1 MVGIGAAGER
11 TWVTPEITGVG
22 RLPMRSPLV
31 PFPDVASAR
40 TLDRTAS
47 PWFRSLDGTWRF
59 LLFSRPEDV
68 DDDLLVAEVDETEW
82 GEAVVPGV
90 WTVGRDGG
98 APLDPPIYTNVRMP
112 FPGRPPEVPA
122 DNPTGVYRT
131 TFRVPP
137 DWRGRRVVLHVGGAI
152 SVLYVYVNGVPVGM
166 AKDSR
171 LPSEFD
177 VTEHLQPGVNAL
189 TCVVVR
195 WSDASYVEDQDQW
208 WHAGLH
214 REVFLYATD
223 RVHLA
228 DVKVIAG
235 LADDGTT
242 GTVEVTAT
250 VGFGSAREVTPGW
263 TVDAVVEPLTGRGGG
278 GGRWVAG
285 EVPHDLR
292 PYLFDGHVVR
302 VGVEQADA
310 EAWSAE
316 RPTRYRLLVRLV
328 DPDGEVREVVA
339 QPIGF
344 RRVEVRDRQLL
355 VNGQPVLIMGMN
367 RHDHHPDRGPA
378 VTVDDMRADLLAMKA
393 HHVNA
398 VRTAHYPNDHRFLDL
413 CDELGLYVVDEAN
426 FESHAWITS
435 LCHDPRYRHALVERV
450 SRMVERDKNHA
461 CVIAWS
467 LGNESGYGAAHD
479 AAAAWVR
486 RYDSSRPL
494 HYEGAIGWDLDAEAP
509 VTDLVCPMYASIDAI
524 VAWATAAPAG
534 AAESGKHR
542 DPRRPLILCEYSH
555 AMGNSN
561 GSLADYVAAFQEHDG
576 LQGGF
581 VWEWKD
587 HGLRQRLPD
596 GRQRFAYG
604 GQFGDEPNDAN
615 FVADG
620 IVGPTVE
627 PHPALREFAH
637 LAAPVQVTATES
649 ELRRRRVRVHNR
661 RWFTDLTDL
670 RATWSVAVDGQEI
683 EAGPLDLPDLG
694 PRQDAAVTVPW
705 SRLRLAPGQVA
716 HLVVRIVTASPTA
729 WAAAGHEVAHAQLE
743 LPARSRPRPDAARVG
758 PVTQHRD
765 HETGRVEVVVGALR
779 LEADDATGELV
790 STRWDGEE
798 LLHRPPELD
807 LWRAPTDNDGI
818 KALLGRRDVWTDERG
833 KPLGRWL
840 GWGLDHL
847 HRTPVGGSVRVA
859 GERVIVSRREKVW
872 GTDPSIVATHR
883 QQISVHPTG
892 DLVFDDEVDVPDPWD
907 DLPRVGVSF
916 MVAPG
921 LAELEWF
928 GGGPDECYP
937 DRRAGSMVLRHRSSV
952 AGQFVP
958 YLVPQEHGLHTD
970 TRWFAIHAG
979 TALGLGGILVAAEE
993 PSTFAFSASHHTAA
1007 DLFAAADLSE
1017 LSPRSEVTVHIDAA
1031 HRGLGTL
1038 SCGPDALP
1046 PYLVGPGR
1054 HRWRWRMRPFAASE
1068 DPAALARA
1076 RPPA

>member
-1 MVGIGAAGER
+1 MIGIGVAGER
-11 TWVTPEITGVG
+11 TWATPEITGVG

-31 PFPDVASAR
+31 PFPDVRSAR
-40 TLDRTAS
+40 TLDRTSS

-68 DDDLLVAEVDETEW
+68 GDDLLAAEVDETEW

-112 FPGRPPEVPA
+112 FPGGPPEVPV

-131 TFRVPP
+131 TFRVPRH
-137 DWRGRRVVLHVGGAI
+137 WRGRRIVLHVGGAL
-152 SVLYVYVNGVPVGM
+152 SVLYVHVNGAPVGM

-177 VTEHLQPGVNAL
+177 VTEQLRPGVNAL

-195 WSDASYVEDQDQW
+195 WSDASHVEDQDQW

-228 DVKVIAG
+228 DVKAIAG
-235 LADDGTT
+235 LADDGVT
-242 GTVEVTAT
+242 GTVDVTAK
-250 VGFGSAREVTPGW
+250 VGFTSAREVTPGW
-263 TVDAVVEPLTGRGGG
+263 TVDAVVEPLAGRPD
-278 GGRWVAG
+278 GRPPVAG
-285 EVPHDLR
+285 EVPHVVL
-292 PYLFDGHVVR
+292 PYLFEGHVVR
-302 VGVEQADA
+302 LHLEEPDA
-310 EAWSAE
+310 EVWSAE
-316 RPTRYRLLVRLV
+316 RPALYRLVVRLL
-328 DPDGEVREVVA
+328 DPGGEVREVVA
-339 QPIGF
+339 QRIGF
-344 RRVEVRDRQLL
+344 RRVEVRDRRLL
-355 VNGQPVLIMGMN
+355 INGQPVLVMGMN

-378 VTVDDMRADLLAMKA
+378 VTVDDMRSDLVAMKA
-393 HHVNA
+393 HNVNA

-435 LCHDPRYRHALVERV
+435 LCHDPRYREALVERV
-450 SRMVERDKNHA
+450 SRMVERDKNHP

-467 LGNESGYGAAHD
+467 LGNESGYGPGHD

-486 RYDSSRPL
+486 RYDPSRPL
-494 HYEGAIGWDLDAEAP
+494 HYEGAVGWDLDAEAP
-509 VTDLVCPMYASIDAI
+509 VTDLVCPMYATIDAI
-524 VAWATAAPAG
+524 VAWATAAR
-534 AAESGKHR
+534 EV
-542 DPRRPLILCEYSH
+542 RRPLILCEYSH

-561 GSLADYVAAFQEHDG
+561 GSLADYVEAFEGHDG

-637 LAAPVQVTATES
+637 LAAPVRVTATES
-649 ELRRRRVRVHNR
+649 ELRRRRVRIHNR
-661 RWFTDLTDL
+661 RWFTDVADL
-670 RATWSVAVDGQEI
+670 RASWSIAVDGHEV
-683 EAGPLDLPDLG
+683 ETGPLELPGIG
-694 PRQDAAVTVPW
+694 PREDATVTVPW
-705 SRLRLAPGQVA
+705 SRVRLAAGQVA
-716 HLVVRIVTASPTA
+716 HLVVRVTTA
-729 WAAAGHEVAHAQLE
+729 KATPWAHAGHEVAHAQLS
-743 LPARSRPRPDAARVG
+743 LPWRARPRPDAPRVG
-758 PVTQHRD
+758 PVAHLRD
-765 HETGRVEVVVGALR
+765 VGTGRVEVTVGALAI
-779 LEADDATGELV
+779 EADDATGELLT
-790 STRWDGEE
+790 TRWDGEQ

-818 KALLGRRDVWTDERG
+818 KAFLDRHDVWTDERG

-840 GWGLDHL
+840 AWGLDHL
-847 HRTPVGGSVRVA
+847 HRMPVGGSVRA
-859 GERVIVSRREKVW
+859 DGDRVVVSRREKVW
-872 GTDPSIVATHR
+872 GADPSIVTTHR
-883 QQISVHPTG
+883 QQVTVHPTG
-892 DLVFDDEVDVPDPWD
+892 DLVFDDEVDVPDAWD

-916 MVAPG
+916 TVAPG

-937 DRRAGSMVLRHRSSV
+937 DRRAASMVLRHRSSV

-958 YLVPQEHGLHTD
+958 YLVPQEHGLHGD

-979 TALGLGGILVAAEE
+979 AALGFGGLLVAAEE
-993 PSTFAFSASHHTAA
+993 PSAFAFSASHHTAA
-1007 DLFAAADLSE
+1007 DLFAAADLTE
-1017 LSPRSEVTVHIDAA
+1017 LTPRSEVTVHVDAA

-1046 PYLVGPGR
+1046 RYLVGPGR
-1054 HRWRWRMRPFAASE
+1054 HRWRWRLRPFTASE
-1068 DPAALARA
+1068 DPAALARS
-1076 RPPA
+1076 RTPA